1 MASEHAALYILIRL
15 LQLFFLQANKKTR
28 NRAYDI
34 LVQIGHACGDEEKG
48 GNRENLF
55 QFFKLIEVM
64 ILFNGS
70 FRYILECQK
79 VSCQGSFFLLIA
91 VD

>member
-34 LVQIGHACGDEEKG
+34 LIQIGHPCGDEEKG

-55 QFFKLIEVM
+55 QFFNMVLIEPC
-64 ILFNGS
+64 FES
-70 FRYILECQK
+70 HY
-79 VSCQGSFFLLIA
+79 
-91 VD
+91 